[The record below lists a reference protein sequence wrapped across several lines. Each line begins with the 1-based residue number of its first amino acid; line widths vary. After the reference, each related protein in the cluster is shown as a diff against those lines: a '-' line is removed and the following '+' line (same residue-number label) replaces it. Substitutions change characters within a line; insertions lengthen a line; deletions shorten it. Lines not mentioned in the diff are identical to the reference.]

1 MSIQIK
7 TNNSPI
13 YKNNQTLS
21 NLINTG
27 EDIYNTPITNYKIQ
41 NQNLLNIIQLQH
53 NLLTQPL
60 NHNYSNLYTTSKK
73 HSQIITNSIQYN
85 QTIKQHYSIFN
96 HIIN

>member
-27 EDIYNTPITNYKIQ
+27 EDIYNTPITNYKI
-41 NQNLLNIIQLQH
+41 
-53 NLLTQPL
+53 
-60 NHNYSNLYTTSKK
+60 
-73 HSQIITNSIQYN
+73 
-85 QTIKQHYSIFN
+85 IKFKI
-96 HIIN
+96 